1 MWIDVFLDIFPNVD
15 LGRRKAK
22 IIFGDRYRPFFR
34 DPYLILEGRWG
45 FPLPLFQWAKDSKH
59 HITHGKGNHN
69 EHDVG
74 VMQQSFAVCFNLCRG
89 CQGLNQKI
97 LLFYAACIVY
107 AAKVYL
113 LCGIKCSILAAFGQP
128 AGWQICLLN
137 PGISNN
143 LVDRWCKVTAN
154 FTTRPPRSMRCLMLD
169 AD

>member
-1 MWIDVFLDIFPNVD
+1 VGLPFALVS
-15 LGRRKAK
+15 
-22 IIFGDRYRPFFR
+22 FGFH
-34 DPYLILEGRWG
+34 GK
-45 FPLPLFQWAKDSKH
+45 WAKGSKH

-69 EHDVG
+69 EHYVG

-137 PGISNN
+137 PLQG
-143 LVDRWCKVTAN
+143 
-154 FTTRPPRSMRCLMLD
+154 FQPPDSRHFK
-169 AD
+169 